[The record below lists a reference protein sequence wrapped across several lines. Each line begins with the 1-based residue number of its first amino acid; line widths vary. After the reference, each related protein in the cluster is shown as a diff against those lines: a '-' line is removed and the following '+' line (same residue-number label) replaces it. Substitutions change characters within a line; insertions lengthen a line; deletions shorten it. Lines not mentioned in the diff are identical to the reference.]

1 MNDCD
6 TVAERIALGEPLGD
20 LSEHAASC
28 ARCRGL
34 VALPTELGA
43 LRHAS
48 DPGLGFTARLTS
60 GAQHRLAVRRR
71 RRVALGLAGAV
82 AAAALAVFA
91 FTRQPDE
98 GSYAVTVPQLPQ
110 PAAITNHTP
119 DPWKDPSPD
128 AIDPD
133 ARALV
138 HMAHAAR
145 AHHHHARWSR
155 IEKPLAPYRELLEG
169 VSP

>member
-1 MNDCD
+1 MTTCD

-20 LSEHAASC
+20 LAEHAASC

-34 VALPTELGA
+34 VALPAELGA
-43 LRHAS
+43 LRHES

-82 AAAALAVFA
+82 AAAVLAVFMFA
-91 FTRQPDE
+91 RQPDE
-98 GSYAVTVPQLPQ
+98 GPVAITLPQLPQ
-110 PAAITNHTP
+110 PAAITSHTP
-119 DPWKDPSPD
+119 DPWKDPAPD

-133 ARALV
+133 ARALL

-145 AHHHHARWSR
+145 AHHRAHWSR